1 MAALRVAVGLLMVP
15 CLASPAAAEISTS
28 DLTGTWLVRGLVAG
42 ASVDSN
48 AAFATGSSIRP
59 AARTWA

>member
-42 ASVDSN
+42 ASVDN
-48 AAFATGSSIRP
+48 GAAFAP
-59 AARTWA
+59 AP